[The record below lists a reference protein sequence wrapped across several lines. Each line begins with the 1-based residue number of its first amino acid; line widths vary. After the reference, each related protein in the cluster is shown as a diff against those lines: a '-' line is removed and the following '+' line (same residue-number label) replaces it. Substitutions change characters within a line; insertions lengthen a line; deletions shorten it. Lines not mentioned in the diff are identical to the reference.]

1 MKRAAAYLA
10 ALLLCLSANAGGKDF
25 LRRFHPG
32 LEWGYTL
39 TATSYQH
46 FNYLDTSIGFRI
58 NDQGWTYPPRS
69 NAFILGS
76 LTFDLSDR
84 FCLGLLSGYEGI
96 DRMRRTIPLLCRGS
110 FYPNG
115 RDEDGVFFFSD
126 LGLNLSH
133 PEARGNQMQ
142 IGSGYTIFLAPRCA
156 LAFQAGGRVTYDRP
170 DVWDPIE
177 EEYIPKRNIK
187 RNDAWYFALNIGVSL
202 KF

>member
-1 MKRAAAYLA
+1 MKRAIAYLA

-25 LRRFHPG
+25 KSRLHPG

-46 FNYLDTSIGFRI
+46 FNYLDPSIGYRI
-58 NDQGWTYPPRS
+58 SDRGWTAPARS

-76 LTFDLSDR
+76 LTFDITDR
-84 FCLGLLSGYEGI
+84 FSLGLISGYEGI
-96 DRMRRTIPLLCRGS
+96 DRLRRTVPLLCRGS
-110 FYPNG
+110 FYLKG
-115 RDEDGVFFFSD
+115 RETDGVYFFSD

-142 IGSGYTIFLAPRCA
+142 IGSGYNIFLVPRCM
-156 LAFQAGGRVTYDRP
+156 LGFQIGGRVTYDRP

-187 RNDAWYFALNIGVSL
+187 RNDAWYCALNFAIPL
-202 KF
+202 RF

>member
-1 MKRAAAYLA
+1 MKRAIAYLA
-10 ALLLCLSANAGGKDF
+10 ALLLCLSATAGGRDF
-25 LRRFHPG
+25 LRRLHPG

-39 TATSYQH
+39 TATTYQH
-46 FNYLDTSIGFRI
+46 FNYLDPSIGYRI

-84 FCLGLLSGYEGI
+84 FSLGLLSGYEGI

-110 FYPNG
+110 FYPRG
-115 RDEDGVFFFSD
+115 RDEDGVYFFSD

-133 PEARGNQMQ
+133 PEAGGNQMQ
-142 IGSGYTIFLAPRCA
+142 IGTGYNIFLAPRCA
-156 LAFQAGGRVTYDRP
+156 LAFLAGGRVTYDRP

-187 RNDAWYFALNIGVSL
+187 RNDAWYFALNIGVAL